1 MAGRIPKSF
10 IDEVLARTD
19 IVDIVGSYIP
29 LTKGGR
35 DHKACCPFHQEKT
48 PSFTVSQDK
57 QFYHCFGCGAHGS
70 ALGFVMEYAGLDFVE
85 AVENLAERLGLEVPR
100 EGGEPREDYGA
111 LHQVLNDANAWFQ
124 RQLRM
129 HDARDQA
136 VEYLKGRGLS
146 GTIAAK
152 FQLGFAPTGR
162 DALLRAL
169 AAGDSDTS
177 AAMLKAGLAIERTPG
192 TLIDKFRNRI
202 VFPIHNRRGQ
212 VVGFGGRVLDD
223 GQPKYLNSP
232 ETPVFHKGRELY
244 GLWQARRANRKL
256 AQLVVVEGYMD
267 VVALAQFGITYAVA
281 SLGTAATG
289 DHVERLF
296 QATSRVVFSFDGD
309 RAGRQAAW
317 RALENALPHMR
328 DGREIGFVFLPDG
341 EDPDTLVRAQGADA
355 FEALLAAATPLSDYL
370 FAELCEGLELST
382 IEGRSSLV
390 KAARPLLEK
399 LPPGAF
405 CELAWQRLAELTKLA
420 PQQLRGQVAPDNGGT
435 RRTEPYAANTPR
447 GRTRSIMQQVIGWL
461 VRRPDLAQTITNRDS
476 LRDLTQPGADLLN
489 ELLDLLLGKP
499 DLTQAR
505 VVEYFR
511 DHPLGRHIRKLATDT
526 TDLPEDGLEAEL
538 SDALDILLNLRAE
551 ERVRALTEQARTS
564 NLSDAEKEELKAL
577 LAGQKLRDRA
587 DIDPQGRT
595 KSL

>member
-1 MAGRIPKSF
+1 
-10 IDEVLARTD
+10 
-19 IVDIVGSYIP
+19 
-29 LTKGGR
+29 
-35 DHKACCPFHQEKT
+35 
-48 PSFTVSQDK
+48 
-57 QFYHCFGCGAHGS
+57 
-70 ALGFVMEYAGLDFVE
+70 
-85 AVENLAERLGLEVPR
+85 
-100 EGGEPREDYGA
+100 
-111 LHQVLNDANAWFQ
+111 
-124 RQLRM
+124 M

-370 FAELCEGLELST
+370 FTELCEGLELST

-435 RRTEPYAANTPR
+435 QRKADRPTPR
-447 GRTRSIMQQVIGWL
+447 ADAAHMQQVIGWL
-461 VRRPDLAQTITNRDS
+461 VRRPDLTNHHKSRL
-476 LRDLTQPGADLLN
+476 LRDLTVPGADLLN
-489 ELLDLLLGKP
+489 ELPICARNPTLP
-499 DLTQAR
+499 AR
-505 VVEYFR
+505 VVEYQ
-511 DHPLGRHIRKLATDT
+511 DY
-526 TDLPEDGLEAEL
+526 L
-538 SDALDILLNLRAE
+538 SVGIYKNLRPTLPISQKT
-551 ERVRALTEQARTS
+551 ALRPS
-564 NLSDAEKEELKAL
+564 
-577 LAGQKLRDRA
+577 
-587 DIDPQGRT
+587 
-595 KSL
+595 